1 MSLTLDELIRRLQQ
15 ADRDSHA
22 MEGAKA
28 GRVQFRF
35 AVNWADYDT
44 STVSDLDPFGPIIG
58 VTTTLDGMTIV
69 DVLAE
74 LRST

>member
-1 MSLTLDELIRRLQQ
+1 VSLTLDELIRRLQQ

-35 AVNWADYDT
+35 AVKWADYDT
-44 STVSDLDPFGPIIG
+44 SPIADLDPFGPIIG
-58 VTTTLDGMTIV
+58 VTTTLDGMTVV
-69 DVLAE
+69 DVVAE
-74 LRST
+74 LK